1 MWGLSEGSPHA
12 DLAGHRL
19 MLQAVGCDA
28 VNAECWSV
36 EVGGS
41 KSSVFPTLTFGVLLM
56 RRVGVRFHKRR
67 GRGGIDGGGG
77 GGGDWVA

>member
-28 VNAECWSV
+28 VNAGCWSV

-41 KSSVFPTLTFGVLLM
+41 KSSVLPTLTLGVLLM
-56 RRVGVRFHKRR
+56 K
-67 GRGGIDGGGG
+67 
-77 GGGDWVA
+77 